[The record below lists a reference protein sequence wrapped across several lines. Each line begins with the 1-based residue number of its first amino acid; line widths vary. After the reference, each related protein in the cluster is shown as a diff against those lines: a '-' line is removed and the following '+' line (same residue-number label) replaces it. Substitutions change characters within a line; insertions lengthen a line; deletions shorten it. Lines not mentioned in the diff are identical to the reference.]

1 LTQQRE
7 KESATAMIEEMA
19 AVVMTDGG
27 KVAVMTDGGK
37 VAVMTDGGKVAV
49 MTDGGKV
56 AVMEREEV
64 GAPTT
69 ATRVIA
75 AIITAGAGV
84 VAMMIVVAVRANG
97 WKFPHR
103 MDSLRRSCQWRRVW
117 TDWPRKSS
125 QADAPI
131 RCSTL
136 PS

>member
-1 LTQQRE
+1 VTQQRV
-7 KESATAMIEEMA
+7 KESATAMIAEKA
-19 AVVMTDGG
+19 AVAMTARG

-37 VAVMTDGGKVAV
+37 AAVMT
-49 MTDGGKV
+49 

-64 GAPTT
+64 GASTT

-84 VAMMIVVAVRANG
+84 VAMMIVVAVRVNG
-97 WKFPHR
+97 RRFPRR
-103 MDSLRRSCQWRRVW
+103 MDSLRRSCQWRMAW

-125 QADAPI
+125 QADAPM

>member
-1 LTQQRE
+1 MIAE
-7 KESATAMIEEMA
+7 KA
-19 AVVMTDGG
+19 AVAMTARG

-37 VAVMTDGGKVAV
+37 AAVMT
-49 MTDGGKV
+49 

-64 GAPTT
+64 GASTT

-84 VAMMIVVAVRANG
+84 VAMMIVVAVRVNG
-97 WKFPHR
+97 RRFPRR
-103 MDSLRRSCQWRRVW
+103 MDSLRRSCQWRMVW

-125 QADAPI
+125 QADAPM

>member
-1 LTQQRE
+1 M
-7 KESATAMIEEMA
+7 TARGK
-19 AVVMTDGG
+19 VDVMTDGG
-27 KVAVMTDGGK
+27 KVAVMT
-37 VAVMTDGGKVAV
+37 
-49 MTDGGKV
+49 

-64 GAPTT
+64 GASTT

-97 WKFPHR
+97 RRFPRR
-103 MDSLRRSCQWRRVW
+103 MDSLRRSCQWRMAW

>member
-1 LTQQRE
+1 VTQQRV
-7 KESATAMIEEMA
+7 KESATAMIAEKA
-19 AVVMTDGG
+19 AVAMTARG

-37 VAVMTDGGKVAV
+37 AAVMT
-49 MTDGGKV
+49 

-64 GAPTT
+64 GASTT

-97 WKFPHR
+97 RRFPRR
-103 MDSLRRSCQWRRVW
+103 MDSLRRSCQWRMAW

-125 QADAPI
+125 QADAPM